1 MLLHGVLRLSKF
13 HHVKPNFYF
22 DGLPW
27 RTCSCCMYVC
37 DITVVNLNGK
47 MLMKWLSQQLEIIFV
62 FIASYSET
70 AEAENTASIV
80 RALVCVWKT
89 KQCVCTIHHSFI
101 AEIMASYEWCQILPQ
116 ICIINIAFHLS
127 IANHAYCFVLVNS
140 ISAMIS
146 TVAQW

>member
-1 MLLHGVLRLSKF
+1 MENLQLL
-13 HHVKPNFYF
+13 
-22 DGLPW
+22 
-27 RTCSCCMYVC
+27 YVC
-37 DITVVNLNGK
+37 DMTVIILNSK

-101 AEIMASYEWCQILPQ
+101 A
-116 ICIINIAFHLS
+116 
-127 IANHAYCFVLVNS
+127 
-140 ISAMIS
+140 
-146 TVAQW
+146 